1 VFGPILT
8 ALVTAFDAD
17 DRVDDAATVAVIDH
31 VLAHGSD
38 GVVLAGTT
46 GEASTLTDPEKTHL
60 FRLAKREVGTAGTV
74 IANTGSNDT
83 AHSVHL
89 TREAAEIGVDA
100 VLAVTPYYNRPPRAG
115 IVGHFAAIAEVGLP
129 VIVYNIPGRCG
140 INLEPSLLAELAGIP
155 NIVAVKQANPDL
167 DELTAVLNETALAVY
182 AGNDDMLLPV
192 VEGGG
197 VGVIS
202 VASHIVGAE
211 MAALV
216 AAAAAND
223 LDEARRIDR
232 GLADL
237 VAALFVT
244 TNPIL
249 IKAALQMLGLI
260 PSDRMRLPMV
270 TATPVQRDILRS
282 VLEQQGA
289 LARA

>member
-1 VFGPILT
+1 LT
-8 ALVTAFDAD
+8 
-17 DRVDDAATVAVIDH
+17 TVLD
-31 VLAHGSD
+31 
-38 GVVLAGTT
+38 TT
-46 GEASTLTDPEKTHL
+46 P
-60 FRLAKREVGTAGTV
+60 
-74 IANTGSNDT
+74 
-83 AHSVHL
+83 
-89 TREAAEIGVDA
+89 
-100 VLAVTPYYNRPPRAG
+100 
-115 IVGHFAAIAEVGLP
+115 
-129 VIVYNIPGRCG
+129 
-140 INLEPSLLAELAGIP
+140 
-155 NIVAVKQANPDL
+155 
-167 DELTAVLNETALAVY
+167 LAVY

-192 VEGGG
+192 AEGGG

-202 VASHIVGAE
+202 VASHIVGSE

-216 AAAAAND
+216 AATASSD

-232 GLADL
+232 SLADL

-282 VLEQQGA
+282 VLEQHGA